1 LKLSALF
8 AKFLYQ
14 HKELKLPGIGIFSI
28 DPSIPVPEATEKNF
42 SDFTNQIKFVQ
53 KPITAADEEFINFIR
68 TETGKI
74 KPLAVSDL
82 ESFLS
87 DGKILLNIG
96 KPFTIE
102 GIGFLQKNR
111 EGNYEFTP
119 GEPILQRYEA
129 QAVPKETA
137 ETTKAR
143 HTSIFTEGPKKS
155 NGARN
160 ALIVAGVVVAI
171 AFIVWAGYGLSSRN
185 GGGGSSSSD
194 SQVISEETSTKA
206 NTILDSVQRLID
218 STKNAVT
225 STAGSYKF
233 VIERTRSK
241 GRAYRRFNQ
250 IKENG
255 SDIKM
260 ESAPD
265 SSLLSLYFVLPVKD
279 ADTTRVKDSLKV
291 WYGRREVFIER

>member
-14 HKELKLPGIGIFSI
+14 HKELRLPGIGIFSI
-28 DPSIPVPEATEKNF
+28 DPSLPIPDATDKNL
-42 SDFTNQIKFVQ
+42 SDFTRQIKYDQ
-53 KPITAADEEFINFIR
+53 KPITAADDEFINFIR

-74 KPLAVSDL
+74 KPLAISDL

-102 GIGFLQKNR
+102 GIGYLQKSR

-119 GEPILQRYEA
+119 GEPMLQRHETPA
-129 QAVPKETA
+129 QKETA
-137 ETTKAR
+137 EPATKHA
-143 HTSIFTEGPKKS
+143 SLFTEDAQKG
-155 NGARN
+155 NGFRKF
-160 ALIVAGVVVAI
+160 LIVAGVIAGVALVV
-171 AFIVWAGYGLSSRN
+171 WGGYSLSHRSS
-185 GGGGSSSSD
+185 GSGSSSD
-194 SQVISEETSTKA
+194 SVAISEETPTRA
-206 NTILDSVQRLID
+206 NTILDSTQRLID
-218 STKNAVT
+218 SALNA
-225 STAGSYKF
+225 TAQADGTYKF

-250 IKENG
+250 IKDNG

-260 ESAPD
+260 ESPAD
-265 SSLLSLYFVLPVKD
+265 SSLISLYFVLPAKVS
-279 ADTTRVKDSLKV
+279 DTSRMKDSLRI
-291 WYGRREVFIER
+291 WYGRKEVFIER

>member
-14 HKELKLPGIGIFSI
+14 HKELRLPGIGIFSI
-28 DPSIPVPEATEKNF
+28 DPSIPIPDATEKNV
-42 SDFTNQIKFVQ
+42 SDFTNHIKFVQ
-53 KPITAADEEFINFIR
+53 TPVAAADDEFINFIR

-102 GIGFLQKNR
+102 GIGFLQKSR
-111 EGNYEFTP
+111 DGHYEFTP
-119 GEPILQRYEA
+119 GEPMLQRHEA
-129 QAVPKETA
+129 PAAPKETA
-137 ETTKAR
+137 EPANR
-143 HTSIFTEGPKKS
+143 HTSLFTEKPQKR
-155 NGARN
+155 NGVRN
-160 ALIVAGVVVAI
+160 GLIVAGVVAAI
-171 AFIVWAGYGLSSRN
+171 AFVIWAGYGLSSRN
-185 GGGGSSSSD
+185 SGTGSSSSD
-194 SQVISEETSTKA
+194 SEVISEETSTRA

-218 STKNAVT
+218 STKNAVA

-241 GRAYRRFNQ
+241 GRAYRRFAQ
-250 IKENG
+250 IKDNG

-260 ESAPD
+260 ESTPD
-265 SSLLSLYFVLPVKD
+265 SSLISLYFMLPVKD
-279 ADTTRVKDSLKV
+279 ADTTRVKDSLKI
-291 WYGRREVFIER
+291 WYGRKEVFIER